1 MAGRA
6 AGMWSREYN
15 PSFVELILGLELFPK
30 THFKDQMS
38 SFELPDGPIDI
49 VADCACALLDIP
61 ITNRVHA
68 LHQLFTLYQER
79 GQNPF

>member
-1 MAGRA
+1 
-6 AGMWSREYN
+6 MWY
-15 PSFVELILGLELFPK
+15 FLK
-30 THFKDQMS
+30 THLKDQMS

-79 GQNPF
+79 RLKLPKFALSSFLASYYIFHELHSFSY